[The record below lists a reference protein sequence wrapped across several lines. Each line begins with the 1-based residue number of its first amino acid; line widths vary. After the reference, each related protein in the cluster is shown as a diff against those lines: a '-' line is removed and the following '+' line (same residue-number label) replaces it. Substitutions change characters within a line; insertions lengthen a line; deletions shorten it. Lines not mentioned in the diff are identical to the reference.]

1 MNPQNP
7 LPPPPPPPPP
17 SPQPP
22 VPQYEGPSP
31 SNVSSTPADPK
42 QAIVDRLGQA
52 NNVLITVSASPTLD
66 QLSACVGFTL
76 FLNKMGKHAT
86 AVFSGEVPSSIEFL
100 QPEDT
105 IEKNTD
111 SLRDFIISLD
121 KRKADKLR
129 YKVEDSVVKI
139 FITPYKTSISE
150 QDFNFAPGDFNVD
163 VVVALGVHNKEELDQ
178 AIIAHGR
185 ILHDATVISIT
196 NTSGKGLG
204 SLNLQ
209 DESASSLCEM
219 TADISE
225 SLVPN
230 SFDAQMATAFLT
242 GIVAETKRFS
252 NEKTSPKTMAL
263 SAKLMAAGANQQLVA
278 TNLQAVPKPVKKKTI
293 AKDGELNIDHS
304 MDEQEHPELE
314 HRIVPEAKPVSR
326 RAVVPEPR
334 SPIKDVRSESH
345 GIDPSNLLTSDGN
358 GFGTRPGQSYP
369 AQAPTMGGT
378 LTANSQPEDSRNS
391 VNPFGEFP
399 NSQSQPAPVNPA
411 EVDVDGKTLTEIEET
426 VGSPHVANQPKET
439 VKQAPADNTGVGPD
453 LNQARDEVLK
463 AVATSEPR
471 PEALQSIRSKPVTT
485 ITPTTKPPELSA
497 PPAPQS
503 SNDVFNSSQPAE
515 GSTSSDNQSVSPPPP
530 VPPPM
535 VAPPTAS

>member
-7 LPPPPPPPPP
+7 LPPPTPPTPPT
-17 SPQPP
+17 PQPP
-22 VPQYEGPSP
+22 APQYEGPAP
-31 SNVSSTPADPK
+31 SNVSSTPVDPK
-42 QAIVDRLGQA
+42 QSIIERLGQA
-52 NNVLITVSASPTLD
+52 NNVLVTVSASPTLD
-66 QLSACVGFTL
+66 QLSACVGFSL

-86 AVFSGEVPSSIEFL
+86 AVFSGDVPSSIEFL

-105 IEKNTD
+105 LEKNTD

-129 YKVEDSVVKI
+129 YKVEDNVVKI
-139 FITPYKTSISE
+139 FITPYKTSINE
-150 QDFNFAPGDFNVD
+150 KDFEFAPGDFNVD

-178 AIIAHGR
+178 AIISHGN
-185 ILHDATVISIT
+185 ILHDATVVSIT
-196 NTSGKGLG
+196 NTNGKGLG
-204 SLNLQ
+204 TLNLQ
-209 DESASSLCEM
+209 DETASSLCEIV
-219 TADISE
+219 ADISDN
-225 SLVPN
+225 LAPN

-242 GIVAETKRFS
+242 GVVAETKRFS

-314 HRIVPEAKPVSR
+314 HRIMPEPKPVSR

-345 GIDPSNLLTSDGN
+345 GTDPSDLLTGGGRAN
-358 GFGTRPGQSYP
+358 AVRPGQSFP
-369 AQAPTMGGT
+369 VQAPTMGGT
-378 LTANSQPEDSRNS
+378 LTANSQPEDSASS
-391 VNPFGEFP
+391 VNAFGEFP
-399 NSQSQPAPVNPA
+399 STQSPPPTSVNPV
-411 EVDVDGKTLTEIEET
+411 EVDVDGKTLTEIERT
-426 VGSPHVANQPKET
+426 VGSPHVSAEKVEPTPVLAEDGPK
-439 VKQAPADNTGVGPD
+439 GPD

-463 AVATSEPR
+463 AVETSEPR
-471 PEALQSIRSKPVTT
+471 PEALQSIRSKPMN
-485 ITPTTKPPELSA
+485 ITPISSPPVLNT
-497 PPAPQS
+497 PDPVPQS
-503 SNDVFNSSQPAE
+503 SNSVFNSSQSVQDSTTTPQPA
-515 GSTSSDNQSVSPPPP
+515 SPPPP

-535 VAPPTAS
+535 VAPPSAN